1 MTGLVNVCLYFL
13 VAAVI
18 IIIATF
24 IFTKLVK
31 YNVWEQINKGNLAV
45 AMSTGGLI
53 LGLANIIQF
62 SIKSSETIF
71 ETTIWGMVGI
81 VALFVVY
88 FGFEFL
94 TPKLNVMKEIEKD
107 NRAVGFI
114 TMMYIVAFS
123 FVIAAC
129 IS

>member
-1 MTGLVNVCLYFL
+1 MAGLINVCLYFI
-13 VAAVI
+13 VSVVI
-18 IIIATF
+18 ILVATF
-24 IFTKLVK
+24 IFTKLVRYK
-31 YNVWEQINKGNLAV
+31 VWDQIQKGNVAV

-62 SIKSSETIF
+62 AIRTSETIY
-71 ETTIWGMVGI
+71 ETTKWGIIGI
-81 VALFVVY
+81 IALFVVY
-88 FGFEFL
+88 FGFELL
-94 TPKLNVMKEIEKD
+94 TPKLAVMKEIEKD

>member
-1 MTGLVNVCLYFL
+1 MTGLINVCLYFA
-13 VAAVI
+13 VSAVI

-24 IFTKLVK
+24 IFTKLVR
-31 YNVWEQINKGNLAV
+31 YNVWDQIHKGNIAV

-62 SIKSSETIF
+62 AIRTSETIY
-71 ETTIWGMVGI
+71 ETTIWGMVGV
-81 VALFVVY
+81 VALFIVY
-88 FGFEFL
+88 FGFELL
-94 TPKLNVMKEIEKD
+94 TSKLDVMREIEKD

>member
-1 MTGLVNVCLYFL
+1 MTGLINVCLYFI
-13 VAAVI
+13 VSAVI

-24 IFTKLVK
+24 IYTKLVR
-31 YNVWEQINKGNLAV
+31 YNVWEQIQKGNVAV
-45 AMSTGGLI
+45 GMSTGGLI

-62 SIKSSETIF
+62 AIRTSETIY
-71 ETTIWGMVGI
+71 ETTKWGLIGVVG
-81 VALFVVY
+81 LFIVY
-88 FGFEFL
+88 FGFELL
-94 TPKLNVMKEIEKD
+94 TPKLDVMKEIEKD

-123 FVIAAC
+123 FIIAAC

>member
-1 MTGLVNVCLYFL
+1 MTGLINVCLYFI
-13 VAAVI
+13 VSAVI
-18 IIIATF
+18 ILIATF
-24 IFTKLVK
+24 IFTKLVRYK
-31 YNVWEQINKGNLAV
+31 VWNQIQKGNLAV

-53 LGLANIIQF
+53 VGLANIIQF
-62 SIKSSETIF
+62 AIRTSETIL
-71 ETTIWGMVGI
+71 ETTKWGMVGV
-81 VALFVVY
+81 VALFIVY
-88 FGFEFL
+88 FGFELL
-94 TPKLNVMKEIEKD
+94 TPKLDVMKEIEKD

>member
-1 MTGLVNVCLYFL
+1 MTGLINVCLYFI
-13 VAAVI
+13 VSAVI
-18 IIIATF
+18 ILIATF

-31 YNVWEQINKGNLAV
+31 YKVWDEIKKGNLSV

-62 SIKSSETIF
+62 AIRTSETIY
-71 ETTIWGMVGI
+71 ETAKWGLVGV
-81 VALFVVY
+81 VALFIVY
-88 FGFEFL
+88 FGFELL
-94 TPKLNVMKEIEKD
+94 TRKLDVMKEIEKD

>member
-1 MTGLVNVCLYFL
+1 MTGLINVCLYF
-13 VAAVI
+13 VVSAVI
-18 IIIATF
+18 ILIATF
-24 IFTKLVK
+24 IFTKLVR
-31 YNVWEQINKGNLAV
+31 YNVWEQIHKGNLSV

-53 LGLANIIQF
+53 FGLANII
-62 SIKSSETIF
+62 KSAMSETIF
-71 ETTIWGMVGI
+71 ETIGWGLVG
-81 VALFVVY
+81 VVTLFIVY
-88 FGFEFL
+88 FGFELL
-94 TPKLNVMKEIEKD
+94 TRKIDVMKEIEKD

>member
-1 MTGLVNVCLYFL
+1 MTGLINVCLYFL
-13 VAAVI
+13 VSAVI
-18 IIIATF
+18 ILMATF
-24 IFTKLVK
+24 IFTKLVRYK
-31 YNVWEQINKGNLAV
+31 VWEQIQKGNVAV

-53 LGLANIIQF
+53 LGLANIIQLA
-62 SIKSSETIF
+62 IRTSETIY
-71 ETTIWGMVGI
+71 ETTKWGMIGI
-81 VALFVVY
+81 IALFVVY
-88 FGFEFL
+88 FGFELL
-94 TPKLNVMKEIEKD
+94 TRKLDVMKEIEKD

>member
-1 MTGLVNVCLYFL
+1 MTSIINVGLYF
-13 VAAVI
+13 VVSAVI
-18 IIIATF
+18 ILIATF
-24 IFTKLVK
+24 IFSKLVRYK
-31 YNVWEQINKGNLAV
+31 VWDQIQKGNLAV

-53 LGLANIIQF
+53 VGLANIIQF
-62 SIKSSETIF
+62 AIRTSETIY
-71 ETTIWGMVGI
+71 ETAKWGMVGV

-88 FGFEFL
+88 FGFELL
-94 TPKLNVMKEIEKD
+94 TPKMNIMKEIEKD

>member
-1 MTGLVNVCLYFL
+1 MTALINVSLYFA
-13 VAAVI
+13 VSAVI
-18 IIIATF
+18 VLIATF

-31 YNVWEQINKGNLAV
+31 YKVWDEIKKGNLAV

-53 LGLANIIQF
+53 FGLANIIQ
-62 SIKSSETIF
+62 SAIRTSDTIL
-71 ETTIWGMVGI
+71 ETTKWGIVGL
-81 VALFVVY
+81 VALFLVY
-88 FGFEFL
+88 FGFEMI
-94 TPKLNVMKEIEKD
+94 TTKLDVMKEIEKD

-114 TMMYIVAFS
+114 TMMYIVSFS

>member
-1 MTGLVNVCLYFL
+1 MTGLINVCLYFI
-13 VAAVI
+13 VSAVI

-24 IFTKLVK
+24 IYTKLVSYK
-31 YNVWEQINKGNLAV
+31 VWDQIQKGNLAV
-45 AMSTGGLI
+45 GMSTGGLI
-53 LGLANIIQF
+53 FGLANIIHYAIRT
-62 SIKSSETIF
+62 SDTIL
-71 ETTIWGMVGI
+71 ETTKWGLIGVVG
-81 VALFVVY
+81 LFIVY
-88 FGFEFL
+88 FGFEFI
-94 TPKLNVMKEIEKD
+94 TPKLDVMKEIEKD

>member
-1 MTGLVNVCLYFL
+1 MSSLINVALYFI
-13 VAAVI
+13 VSAVI
-18 IIIATF
+18 ILVATF
-24 IFTKLVK
+24 IFTKLVTYK
-31 YNVWEQINKGNLAV
+31 VWDQIQKGNVAV

-62 SIKSSETIF
+62 AIRTSETIL
-71 ETTIWGMVGI
+71 ETTKWGMVGV
-81 VALFVVY
+81 VALFIVY
-88 FGFEFL
+88 FGFELL
-94 TPKLNVMKEIEKD
+94 TPKLDVMKEIEKD